1 MKLELESTWH
11 ALEIPTEARIN
22 FLKALRSSFPQNMQ
36 QYKTIFGIS
45 GADACEAAVN
55 IAHTVSGKGASTIV
69 FEGAYHGVSGGIISA
84 TYEKKYKTGN
94 NSPGFKVVRVPY
106 LPLFRMHLLH
116 LFQK

>member
-45 GADACEAAVN
+45 GADACETAVSRRIEAMKRLNIIKNN
-55 IAHTVSGKGASTIV
+55 IA
-69 FEGAYHGVSGGIISA
+69 IID
-84 TYEKKYKTGN
+84 YKILGLDFYT
-94 NSPGFKVVRVPY
+94 
-106 LPLFRMHLLH
+106 
-116 LFQK
+116 